1 MTEQDL
7 LYDVRDHIAHF
18 IINRETKRNAI
29 SGNVVSLFMKYLDQ
43 AEKDDD
49 VRVVCITG
57 TGEKAFCAG
66 ADLGGQ
72 MIQGDTAGSQA
83 FADLLKRLA
92 GFPKPTVARVNGHCL
107 AGGMGF
113 MLACDIVVA
122 SSTAK
127 FGTPEVNV
135 GVFPMM
141 VGALLFR
148 NVLKKKAMELVFL
161 GELITADQALEM
173 GLVTRVVPP
182 DRLDEEVFKV
192 LKILLTKSPVGI
204 KLGKQAFYNMAD
216 MPFEE
221 ALDYL
226 RRQLNVVSATED
238 AKEGIAAFM
247 EKRKPNFTGR

>member
-1 MTEQDL
+1 MTDQDL
-7 LYDVRDHIAHF
+7 LYDVKDHVGHF
-18 IINRETKRNAI
+18 TINRDAKRNAI
-29 SGNVVSLFMKYLDQ
+29 SGAVVSLFMKYLDQ
-43 AEKDDD
+43 AETDAT

-57 TGEKAFCAG
+57 AGEKAFCAG

-72 MIQGDTAGSQA
+72 MIKGDAGGSQA

-113 MLACDIVVA
+113 MMACDIVVA
-122 SSTAK
+122 VNTAK

-148 NVLKKKAMELVFL
+148 NVPKKKAMEMVLL
-161 GELITADQALEM
+161 GEMISADDALEM
-173 GLVTRVVPP
+173 GLITRVVVP
-182 DRLDEEVFKV
+182 DELDEEVTRI
-192 LKILLTKSPVGI
+192 LEILLAKSPMGM
-204 KLGKQAFYNMAD
+204 KLGKEAFYNTAD

-221 ALDYL
+221 ALDFL
-226 RRQLNVVSATED
+226 RRRLNAVSATKD
-238 AKEGIAAFM
+238 AKEGITAFI
-247 EKRKPNFTGR
+247 EKRTPHFIGR